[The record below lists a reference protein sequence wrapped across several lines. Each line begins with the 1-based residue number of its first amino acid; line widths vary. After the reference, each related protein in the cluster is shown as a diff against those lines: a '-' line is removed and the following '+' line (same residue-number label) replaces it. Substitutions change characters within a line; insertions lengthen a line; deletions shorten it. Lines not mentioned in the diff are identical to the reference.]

1 MRVEIAD
8 AMGSPYVITTKRL
21 DLLAIWLVDTLA
33 DIKPTRDMPCRIIV
47 WPSFEWGPDHGPY
60 GHADWI
66 QDTRILSDTP
76 GVIRTPRDA
85 VLFLSDQIERYEEL
99 KAKEAE
105 RI

>member
-1 MRVEIAD
+1 MRVEISD

-21 DLLAIWLVDTLA
+21 ELLAIWLVDTLA
-33 DIKPTRDMPCRIIV
+33 DIKPTRDYPCRMIV
-47 WPSFEWGPDHGPY
+47 WPSFEWSADHPHGI
-60 GHADWI
+60 ADWI
-66 QDTRILSDTP
+66 ADSRILSDTP

-105 RI
+105 RV